1 MEGCR
6 GKQYSQHLQAIDEL
20 NNQQIGW
27 QSFILICCFWDLVV
41 DQLMMVCKFVAI
53 NHIYLSD
60 GGMRVKANAVQGLK
74 QVTAAYACHSSAT
87 YK

>member
-1 MEGCR
+1 
-6 GKQYSQHLQAIDEL
+6 
-20 NNQQIGW
+20 
-27 QSFILICCFWDLVV
+27 VV

-74 QVTAAYACHSSAT
+74 QVTAGYACHSSAT